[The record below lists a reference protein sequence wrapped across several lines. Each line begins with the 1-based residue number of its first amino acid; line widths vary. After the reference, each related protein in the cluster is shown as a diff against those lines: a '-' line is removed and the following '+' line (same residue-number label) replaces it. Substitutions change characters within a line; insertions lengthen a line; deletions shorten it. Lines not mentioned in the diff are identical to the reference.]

1 MDAVK
6 RYRRRRK
13 MRLDAR
19 GYRKDDETEEEGKG
33 RHGNTKIPFGLCQRE
48 GIDIQKGWTP
58 TDAWNALAGK
68 GYKAGETYQELKKT
82 GTVAKRTAPAVKYSR
97 PATQDKAIKNLVRKT
112 AGLKKEQRFI
122 VDKDGNIIGSA
133 KGDKHSVG
141 MTLGELRDKMPGNV
155 AVHNHPDGGTFS
167 PDDLRTFGLRA
178 VESVVATKDGTYSL
192 VNKMVGTKD
201 QTKGWY
207 DMKEALEKE
216 IESGEAFEEYRMPE
230 YKLRNKVAGEIRKT
244 GRYDR
249 MGEITTELL
258 RMRDEEGVDLSNLE
272 GKAKDLMEEYTQL
285 EQKYKTE
292 VARETRRRITKP
304 FDDFYKQNAEK
315 YGFEYTFTPTKKRE
329 KKVKA
334 EEPVAE
340 KAESEA
346 PKKPLRDMKSEYE
359 DLKGKF
365 YKASDR
371 FYILGN
377 ELKDAKR
384 RYDWVQDPE
393 FVKEHGIPEE
403 NVKRFTEE
411 YHKLKKEYDET
422 EKECEELD
430 RKTDEISKQ
439 IREIEKYPKNFVRTP
454 EVKAEVKRVED
465 VFRKQPVEYAS
476 CVDSTGRNLFKTTD
490 KAESSVNLTLYRE
503 HMKNG
508 VLTHNHPGGRTFSI
522 EDISTAVSV
531 GLAEARA
538 CTEKGAFSLVR
549 QYSLDEGPTESQRE
563 FAWRYKLAMDDYRT
577 RVTDP
582 IWQKS
587 AQLQEDADRCNQMAE
602 EFSRDWLKK
611 NSHKYGWEYTEE
623 NING

>member
-97 PATQDKAIKNLVRKT
+97 PATQDKAIKNLIRKT

-167 PDDLRTFGLRA
+167 PDDLKTFGLRA

-207 DMKEALEKE
+207 DMREALEKE
-216 IESGEAFEEYRMPE
+216 MESGDAFEEYRMPE
-230 YKLRNKVAGEIRKT
+230 YKLRNKVGGEIMNS

-249 MGEITTELL
+249 MRELPTELL
-258 RMRDEEGVDLSNLE
+258 RMHKEEGVDLSNPE
-272 GKAKDLMEEYTQL
+272 GKAKELLEEYTQL
-285 EQKYKTE
+285 EQKYKAE

-334 EEPVAE
+334 EEPIAE
-340 KAESEA
+340 KVESEA
-346 PKKPLRDMKSEYE
+346 PKKSLRDMKIEAE
-359 DLKGKF
+359 DYRGKYNTACSRY
-365 YKASDR
+365 YKAD
-371 FYILGN
+371 
-377 ELKDAKR
+377 KDFKSAEKS
-384 RYDWVQDPE
+384 YEIVQNPD
-393 FVKEHGIPEE
+393 FVKEYGISEE
-403 NVKRFTEE
+403 NVRSVTEK
-411 YHKLKKEYDET
+411 YNKAKKELDEAT
-422 EKECEELD
+422 REREEAEKKLGEL
-430 RKTDEISKQ
+430 EKQ
-439 IREIEKYPKNFVRTP
+439 VGEIERYPKNYVRTP

-476 CVDSTGRNLFKTTD
+476 CVDSSGRNLFKTTD
-490 KAESSVNLTLYRE
+490 KDEGGVNLTLYKE

-522 EDISTAVSV
+522 EDISTAVGT
-531 GLAEARA
+531 GLAEVRA

-549 QYSLDEGPTESQRE
+549 QYSLDEGPTESQKE
-563 FAWRYKLAMDDYRT
+563 FAWRYKLAMDDYAT

-587 AQLQEDADRCNQMAE
+587 AQLQEDADRCNRMAE
-602 EFSRDWLKK
+602 EFRRNWLKK
-611 NSHKYGWEYTEE
+611 NAHKFGWEYTEE

>member
-58 TDAWNALAGK
+58 TDAWNALEGK

-82 GTVAKRTAPAVKYSR
+82 GTVAKRTKPAVKYSR

-167 PDDLRTFGLRA
+167 PDDLKTFGLRA

-207 DMKEALEKE
+207 DMREALEKE
-216 IESGEAFEEYRMPE
+216 MESGDAFEEYRMPE
-230 YKLRNKVAGEIRKT
+230 YKLRNKVGGEIMNS

-249 MGEITTELL
+249 MRELPTELL
-258 RMRDEEGVDLSNLE
+258 RMHKEEGVDLSNPE
-272 GKAKDLMEEYTQL
+272 GKAKELLEEYTQL
-285 EQKYKTE
+285 EQKYKAE

-315 YGFEYTFTPTKKRE
+315 YGFEYTFTPIKKRE
-329 KKVKA
+329 KRVKEEGLEKV
-334 EEPVAE
+334 
-340 KAESEA
+340 ESET
-346 PKKPLRDMKSEYE
+346 PKKSLRDMKIEAE
-359 DLKGKF
+359 DYRGKYNTACSRY
-365 YKASDR
+365 YKAD
-371 FYILGN
+371 
-377 ELKDAKR
+377 KDFKSAEKS
-384 RYDWVQDPE
+384 YEIVQNPD
-393 FVKEHGIPEE
+393 FVKEYGISEE
-403 NVKRFTEE
+403 NVRSVTEK
-411 YHKLKKEYDET
+411 YNKAKKELDEAT
-422 EKECEELD
+422 REREEAEKKLGEL
-430 RKTDEISKQ
+430 EKQ
-439 IREIEKYPKNFVRTP
+439 VGEIERYPKNYVRTP

-476 CVDSTGRNLFKTTD
+476 CVDSSGRNLFKTTD
-490 KAESSVNLTLYRE
+490 KDEGGVNLTLYKE

-522 EDISTAVSV
+522 EDISTAVGT
-531 GLAEARA
+531 GLAEVRA

-549 QYSLDEGPTESQRE
+549 QYSLDEGPTESQKE
-563 FAWRYKLAMDDYRT
+563 FAWRYKLAMDDYAT

-587 AQLQEDADRCNQMAE
+587 AQLQEDADRCNRMAE
-602 EFSRDWLKK
+602 EFRRNWLKK
-611 NSHKYGWEYTEE
+611 NAHKFGWEYTEE